1 MTLPAGKARVGGR
14 ARIQSQAGARL
25 RRSHTNQTV
34 RTVRD
39 STKKI
44 VWKEEDDQA
53 WETVSEPGGV
63 DQQLLLVCH
72 SKDEAE
78 REGDQ
83 QPGGGTVGG
92 QVTIFLR

>member
-1 MTLPAGKARVGGR
+1 M
-14 ARIQSQAGARL
+14 
-25 RRSHTNQTV
+25 

-44 VWKEEDDQA
+44 VWQEEDDQA

-63 DQQLLLVCH
+63 DQQLLLLRH

-78 REGDQ
+78 TQEGEQ
-83 QPGGGTVGG
+83 QPDLRHGALLLQAEAGGHSVGKW
-92 QVTIFLR
+92 